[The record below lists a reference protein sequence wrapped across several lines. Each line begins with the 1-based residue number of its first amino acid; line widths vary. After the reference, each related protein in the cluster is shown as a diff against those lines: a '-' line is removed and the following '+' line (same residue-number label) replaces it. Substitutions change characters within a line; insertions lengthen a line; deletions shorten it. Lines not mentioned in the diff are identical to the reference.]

1 MVFWGDIYRILF
13 IFNEFFIGSFFDR
26 FKCFIVEK
34 IACTEIQNKRKKS
47 CSRGTTWKL
56 NCVIV
61 INLEK
66 MKPNYIPCTSANYLP
81 HSLEALLGQQEWWG
95 SRMVLQI
102 SVNLFWTKTKKK
114 NKDKQINLHYGFD
127 AFFFPRIITSLGQN
141 VQKTTFLFQFLF
153 SKTF

>member
-1 MVFWGDIYRILF
+1 MDKWKWSYVSNVPTVLTVVITTLIKYKWFLGDIFLILF

-34 IACTEIQNKRKKS
+34 KSCVQTSKIKEKS

-61 INLEK
+61 KHPEK

-102 SVNLFWTKTKKK
+102 SVNLF
-114 NKDKQINLHYGFD
+114 
-127 AFFFPRIITSLGQN
+127 
-141 VQKTTFLFQFLF
+141 
-153 SKTF
+153 